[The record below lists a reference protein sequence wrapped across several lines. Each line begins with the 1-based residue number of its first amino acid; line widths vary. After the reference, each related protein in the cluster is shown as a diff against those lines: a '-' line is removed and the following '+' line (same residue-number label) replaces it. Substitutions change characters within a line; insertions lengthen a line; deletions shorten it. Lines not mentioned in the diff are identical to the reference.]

1 MTQDSLSQNSSFIQL
16 AQLPDIEQNGI
27 KLQDLQY
34 HLDSFKID

>member
-1 MTQDSLSQNSSFIQL
+1 MTQEPLSQNSSFVQL

-34 HLDSFKID
+34 YLDSFK